1 MLHIL
6 WLILKFILIALGV
19 LLGLLLLAVLLVLFC
34 PVRYRADIKK
44 EETDSMREMKA
55 SGSVSW
61 LFHLLWWEGCYED
74 GTFRHRIRILGISLD
89 TFQKVFRR
97 KQKKEE
103 PETFAEDFGEDRDSQ
118 EQRTEPFIAEAKSVP
133 ETEKQ
138 VLKEAKI
145 PPLKSECGDKTPSS
159 VPAHVCKQS
168 KWEKLNHIL
177 KTPLRLWEKSQNAVR
192 GFLEKIRKMA
202 LTIQKLY
209 DKINWWREFVE
220 NPRVQEAISLVW
232 EDVKKL
238 LRHILPTKTEGNVI
252 FGCEDPA
259 VTGGILAALGMSI
272 PLHKNCIQVTPLF
285 EGENHLEGYAKI
297 KGRFY
302 GIVFLKTALEIYLN
316 KNIKYVVNR
325 WKHKEA

>member
-6 WLILKFILIALGV
+6 WLILIFILIALGV

-61 LFHLLWWEGCYED
+61 LFHLLLWEGCYED

-103 PETFAEDFGEDRDSQ
+103 PER
-118 EQRTEPFIAEAKSVP
+118 
-133 ETEKQ
+133 EKQ

-159 VPAHVCKQS
+159 IPAHVCKQS

-177 KTPLRLWEKSQNAVR
+177 KTPLRLWKKSQNAVR

-238 LRHILPTKTEGNVI
+238 LRHILPTKTQGNVI

>member
-61 LFHLLWWEGCYED
+61 LFHLLLWEGCYED

-103 PETFAEDFGEDRDSQ
+103 PER
-118 EQRTEPFIAEAKSVP
+118 
-133 ETEKQ
+133 EKQ

-159 VPAHVCKQS
+159 IPAHVCKQS

-177 KTPLRLWEKSQNAVR
+177 KTPLRLWKKSQNAVR

-238 LRHILPTKTEGNVI
+238 LRHILPTKTQGNVI

>member
-44 EETDSMREMKA
+44 EESDSLREVKA

-61 LFHLLWWEGCYED
+61 LFHLLLWEGCYEK
-74 GTFRHRIRILGISLD
+74 GIFRHRIRILGVSLE

-97 KQKKEE
+97 KQKKEKT
-103 PETFAEDFGEDRDSQ
+103 ETF
-118 EQRTEPFIAEAKSVP
+118 AEAKSVP

-138 VLKEAKI
+138 VLKEAETPPQKAERVEKSSSSI
-145 PPLKSECGDKTPSS
+145 PE
-159 VPAHVCKQS
+159 HVCKQS
-168 KWEKLNHIL
+168 KWEKLKHIL
-177 KTPLRLWEKSQNAVR
+177 KTPFRLWEKFKNAVR
-192 GFLEKIRKMA
+192 GFLSKIRKMA

-220 NPRVQEAISLVW
+220 NSRVQEALSLVW
-232 EDVKKL
+232 EDIKKL
-238 LRHILPTKTEGNVI
+238 LHHILPTKTEGNVI

-259 VTGGILAALGMSI
+259 VTGGVLAALGMSI
-272 PLHKNCIQVTPLF
+272 PFHKNCIQVTPLF

>member
-19 LLGLLLLAVLLVLFC
+19 LLGLLLLAVFLVLFC
-34 PVRYRADIKK
+34 PVRYRADIRK

-61 LFHLLWWEGCYED
+61 LFHLLLWEGCYED
-74 GTFRHRIRILGISLD
+74 GIFRHRIRIFGISLD
-89 TFQKVFRR
+89 TLQKVFRR
-97 KQKKEE
+97 KQKREK
-103 PETFAEDFGEDRDSQ
+103 PDIF
-118 EQRTEPFIAEAKSVP
+118 AEAKSVP
-133 ETEKQ
+133 EAGKQ
-138 VLKEAKI
+138 VLKEEKI
-145 PPLKSECGDKTPSS
+145 PPQKAERGEKNSSS
-159 VPAHVCKQS
+159 VPEHVCKQS
-168 KWEKLNHIL
+168 KWEKLKHIL
-177 KTPLRLWEKSQNAVR
+177 KTPLRLWEKLKNAVR
-192 GFLEKIRKMA
+192 GFLGKIRKMA
-202 LTIQKLY
+202 LTTQTLY

-259 VTGGILAALGMSI
+259 VTGGILAVLGMSI

-285 EGENHLEGYAKI
+285 EGENHLEGYAKV

-302 GIVFLKTALEIYLN
+302 GSVFLKTALEIYLN